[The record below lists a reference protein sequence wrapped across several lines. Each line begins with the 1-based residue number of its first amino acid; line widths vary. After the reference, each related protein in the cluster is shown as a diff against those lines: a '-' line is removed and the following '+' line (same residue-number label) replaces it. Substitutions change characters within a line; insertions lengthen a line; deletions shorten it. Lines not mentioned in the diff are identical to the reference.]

1 MAASLKEL
9 DRRIRSVKNTQQIT
23 RAMKMVAAAKL
34 RRAQD
39 KLIAAR
45 PYGGKLEELLD
56 GLTGT
61 QIDHPLFEERNLRRR
76 FVVVISSDKGLCGS
90 YNAGV
95 LRQTEDWLKAHDDD
109 GVENVIYVVG
119 RKAND
124 FFKRRQWKVETVIDD
139 LGGVI
144 DVPRFNQIADDLMH
158 RFLKDE
164 VQEIRIF
171 YTRFVSTLR
180 YEPTHA
186 TLLPLKP
193 AESDGGATAPVRKS
207 VDFLYEPSAEAVLAA
222 LLPKSIRNRVF
233 NAIAEAATSE
243 HGARMTSMGAATE
256 NAGKMIDSLTLFR
269 NRARQSA
276 ITQEISEIV
285 GGANALA

>member
-180 YEPTHA
+180 YEPTPA

-193 AESDGGATAPVRKS
+193 AESDG
-207 VDFLYEPSAEAVLAA
+207 
-222 LLPKSIRNRVF
+222 
-233 NAIAEAATSE
+233 
-243 HGARMTSMGAATE
+243 
-256 NAGKMIDSLTLFR
+256 
-269 NRARQSA
+269 
-276 ITQEISEIV
+276 
-285 GGANALA
+285 

>member
-1 MAASLKEL
+1 MPASLKEL

-34 RRAQD
+34 RRAQE
-39 KLIAAR
+39 KLIAGR
-45 PYGGKLEELLD
+45 PYGVKLNELLD
-56 GLTGT
+56 GLAGT
-61 QIDHPLFEERNLRRR
+61 PIDHPLFEERVLERRYVI
-76 FVVVISSDKGLCGS
+76 VVSSDKGLCGS
-90 YNAGV
+90 YNSGV
-95 LRQTEDWLKAHDDD
+95 LRATERWLEAHDDD
-109 GVENVIYVVG
+109 GVENVLYVVG
-119 RKAND
+119 RRAND
-124 FFKRRQWKVETVIDD
+124 YFKRRRWKIETSIED

-158 RFLKDE
+158 RFLEDE
-164 VQEIRIF
+164 VQEIRVF
-171 YTRFVSTLR
+171 YTRFISTLS
-180 YEPTHA
+180 YEPTEA
-186 TLLPLKP
+186 VLLPLKP
-193 AESDGGATAPVRKS
+193 TESEAGAATKSAE
-207 VDFLYEPSAEAVLAA
+207 FIYEPSAAAVLAA
-222 LLPKSIRNRVF
+222 LLPKSVRNRVF

-269 NRARQSA
+269 NRARQAA

>member
-1 MAASLKEL
+1 MPASLKEL

-34 RRAQD
+34 RRAQE
-39 KLIAAR
+39 KLIAGR
-45 PYGGKLEELLD
+45 PYGVKLNELLD
-56 GLTGT
+56 GLAGT
-61 QIDHPLFEERNLRRR
+61 PIDHPLFEERVLERRY
-76 FVVVISSDKGLCGS
+76 VVVVSSDKGLCGS
-90 YNAGV
+90 YNSGV
-95 LRQTEDWLKAHDDD
+95 LRATEGWLEAHDDD
-109 GVENVIYVVG
+109 GVENVLYVVG
-119 RKAND
+119 RRAND
-124 FFKRRQWKVETVIDD
+124 YFKRRRWKIVKSIED

-158 RFLKDE
+158 RFLEDE
-164 VQEIRIF
+164 VQEIRVF
-171 YTRFVSTLR
+171 YTRFISTLS
-180 YEPTHA
+180 YEPTQA
-186 TLLPLKP
+186 VLLPLKP
-193 AESDGGATAPVRKS
+193 TESEGGAATRSAE
-207 VDFLYEPSAEAVLAA
+207 FIYEPSAAAVLAA
-222 LLPKSIRNRVF
+222 LLPKSVRNRVF